1 VHFGTMDGTQG
12 RTAAARNAGIEI
24 LKALDTVVAVD
35 ISSSGVRAR
44 AHGRDMR
51 VYAERAVDLDTYV
64 AADGTSTHDLTA
76 VLEAVRRVVRAI
88 AEDAELRVVA
98 LSASGTASSLAVA
111 RLENGIPQGTAVLLW
126 SDTRAASTYPRIAAQ
141 MAESYERTL
150 CPPDVSYWPAK
161 LRYLADQAMLGE
173 GNSIAGA
180 KDFVFSWLTGQLW
193 TDPMT
198 AASTGVFDSV
208 NWRWD
213 EELLY
218 GIGVSS
224 DQLPEVRGA
233 AEWAPL
239 TVAAAIELGLP
250 VGLPVAVG
258 GMDGPLTQLGS
269 AGTREGVASCTIGTS
284 IAFREGSAQRAID
297 PQARTWCYPVSRDF
311 WVIGGAGSNGGNLL
325 TWLRDRVGLAES
337 ISELVDRAFAAA
349 PDSSLTFV
357 PYLHGERAP
366 LWRSDLRAA
375 FIGLS
380 AHHTSDDLS
389 RAVLEG
395 IAASVLELAESVES
409 VAGVARQVVF
419 TGGFLRD
426 RRWVQLMT
434 DALGVAT
441 SVPVPDV
448 ATSTGTAMV
457 GWAAVE
463 GVSIGAVFEP
473 GRESLAEPDD
483 QVHQRVR
490 VCAERI
496 GGLRRALWP

>member
-1 VHFGTMDGTQG
+1 
-12 RTAAARNAGIEI
+12 
-24 LKALDTVVAVD
+24 
-35 ISSSGVRAR
+35 
-44 AHGRDMR
+44 MR
-51 VYAERAVDLDTYV
+51 VRAERAVDLDTCV

-111 RLENGIPQGTAVLLW
+111 RLENGIPQGTTTVLLW
-126 SDTRAASTYPRIAAQ
+126 SDTRAASTYPRIAAR
-141 MAESYERTL
+141 MTEAYDRTL

-161 LRYLADQAMLGE
+161 LCYLADQAMLGE
-173 GNSIAGA
+173 GSSIAGA

-213 EELLY
+213 EELLH
-218 GIGVSS
+218 GINLAS
-224 DQLPEVRGA
+224 DRLPEVRGA

-239 TVAAAIELGLP
+239 TAAAAGVLGLP
-250 VGLPVAVG
+250 VGLPIAVG

-269 AGTREGVASCTIGTS
+269 SGIREGVASCTVGTS
-284 IAFREGSAQRAID
+284 IAFREGSGRRAID
-297 PQARTWCYPVSRDF
+297 PQSRTWCYPVSRDF

-325 TWLRDRVGLAES
+325 TWLRDRLGLAEN

-380 AHHTSDDLS
+380 AHHTADDLS
-389 RAVLEG
+389 RAALES
-395 IAASVLELAESVES
+395 IAASALELAGTVES
-409 VAGVARQVVF
+409 VAGAAREVVF

-434 DALGVAT
+434 DALGVET
-441 SVPVPDV
+441 SVPVPDA
-448 ATSTGTAMV
+448 ATSMGAAMV

-463 GVSIGAVFEP
+463 DISIGAVFDP
-473 GRESLAEPDD
+473 AREALAVPDER
-483 QVHQRVR
+483 VHERVR

-496 GGLRRALWP
+496 GGFRRALWP

>member
-1 VHFGTMDGTQG
+1 
-12 RTAAARNAGIEI
+12 
-24 LKALDTVVAVD
+24 LKALDTVLAID

-51 VYAERAVDLDTYV
+51 VLAEHAVDLETRV
-64 AADGTSTHDLTA
+64 VADGASTHDLTA
-76 VLEAVRRVVRAI
+76 ILEAVRRVVRSI
-88 AEDAELRVVA
+88 AEDTELRVLA
-98 LSASGTASSLAVA
+98 LSASGTASSLAAAQLQSGVPRGA
-111 RLENGIPQGTAVLLW
+111 TEVLLW
-126 SDTRAASTYPRIAAQ
+126 SDTRAAGAYPQIAAQ
-141 MAESYERTL
+141 LAEAYERTL

-161 LRYLADQAMLGE
+161 LRYLAEHGASSE
-173 GNSIAGA
+173 GCSIAGA

-213 EELLY
+213 EELLSSI
-218 GIGVSS
+218 GITS
-224 DQLPEVRGA
+224 DRLPAIRGA

-239 TVAAAIELGLP
+239 TAAAASELGLP
-250 VGLPVAVG
+250 EGLPVAVG
-258 GMDGPLTQLGS
+258 GMDGPLTQIGS
-269 AGTREGVASCTIGTS
+269 SGVREGVASCTIGTS
-284 IAFREGSAQRAID
+284 IAFREGSARRAID
-297 PQARTWCYPVSRDF
+297 PQSRTWCYPVSRDF

-325 TWLRDRVGLAES
+325 TWLRDRLGLAEN

-349 PDSSLTFV
+349 PDPSLTFV

-380 AHHTSDDLS
+380 AHHTSVDLS

-395 IAASVLELAESVES
+395 IAASVLELAKSVES
-409 VAGVARQVVF
+409 VAGAARQVVF

-434 DALGVAT
+434 DALGVET

-448 ATSTGTAMV
+448 ATSTGAAMV

-463 GVSIGAVFEP
+463 GIPIGAVFEP
-473 GRESLAEPDD
+473 GQEALAKPDD
-483 QVHQRVR
+483 QVHERVR
-490 VCAERI
+490 ISAERI
-496 GGLRRALWP
+496 AGLRRAIWP

>member
-1 VHFGTMDGTQG
+1 
-12 RTAAARNAGIEI
+12 
-24 LKALDTVVAVD
+24 LKAPDTVVAID

-51 VYAERAVDLDTYV
+51 VCAEYAVDLETRV
-64 AADGTSTHDLTA
+64 AADGMSTHDLTA
-76 VLEAVRRVVRAI
+76 IFEAVRRVVRPI

-98 LSASGTASSLAVA
+98 LSASGTASSLAA
-111 RLENGIPQGTAVLLW
+111 ACLENGMPRRATTVLLW
-126 SDTRAASTYPRIAAQ
+126 SDTRAASTYPGIAAR

-161 LRYLADQAMLGE
+161 LSYLADQAMLGE
-173 GNSIAGA
+173 GSSIAGA

-198 AASTGVFDSV
+198 AASTGVFDSA
-208 NWRWD
+208 NWCWD
-213 EELLY
+213 EELSH
-218 GIGVSS
+218 GIGVVS
-224 DQLPEVRGA
+224 DRFPEVRGA

-239 TVAAAIELGLP
+239 TAAAAKELGLP
-250 VGLPVAVG
+250 AGLPVVVG

-269 AGTREGVASCTIGTS
+269 AGIREGVASCTVGTS
-284 IAFREGSAQRAID
+284 IAFREGSTQRAID
-297 PQARTWCYPVSRDF
+297 PQSRIWCYPVSREF

-325 TWLRDRVGLAES
+325 TWLRDRLRLAENVS
-337 ISELVDRAFAAA
+337 DLVDRAFAAA
-349 PDSSLTFV
+349 PDPSLTFV

-395 IAASVLELAESVES
+395 IAASVLELAETVES
-409 VAGVARQVVF
+409 VAGTARQVLF

-434 DALGVAT
+434 DALGVET

-448 ATSTGTAMV
+448 ATSTGAAMV

-463 GVSIGAVFEP
+463 GISIGAVFEP
-473 GRESLAEPDD
+473 GREALAKPDD
-483 QVHQRVR
+483 VIHERVR
-490 VCAERI
+490 ACAERI
-496 GGLRRALWP
+496 GGLRRAIWL